1 VIVTE
6 WDQVRAFPYEEAGR
20 VMRSPVLVDGRNI
33 LDPGE
38 ARAAAFVYEG
48 IGRPSGL

>member
-6 WDQVRAFPYEEAGR
+6 WDQVRAFPYGDARR
-20 VMRSPVLVDGRNI
+20 VMKSPVLVDGRNI

-38 ARAAAFVYEG
+38 ARAAAFLYEA